1 MEKQGKILW
10 VDDEIDLLN
19 SYFIFLEDNSIKN
32 GVEMISKINKIA
44 EAEHRE
50 EVLESEDEDL

>member
-19 SYFIFLEDNSIKN
+19 SYFIFLEDKGYDVEKATN
-32 GVEMISKINKIA
+32 GIDAQIGRAHV
-44 EAEHRE
+44 
-50 EVLESEDEDL
+50 